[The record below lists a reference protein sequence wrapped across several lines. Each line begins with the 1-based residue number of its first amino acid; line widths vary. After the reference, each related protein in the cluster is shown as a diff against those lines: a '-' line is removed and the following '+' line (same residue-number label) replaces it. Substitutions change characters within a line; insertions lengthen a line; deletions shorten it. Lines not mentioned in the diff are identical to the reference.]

1 MPFAPF
7 HIDWLLLLSGVA
19 TVGIP
24 TALLL
29 YSVKRMRDLAG
40 PQLELEPQHL
50 INVVLAF
57 PTTDESLQSLEFL
70 VRRADFRSP
79 QTRRDELRKLKSWL
93 ADQDLS
99 AGDGYSVV
107 LRQPSENKNTRLMGP
122 DAERLAAAQIK
133 RLETVDGGPRS
144 HSNVSIRASQNERW
158 CVLALTAALAASAA
172 EKLPEGS
179 GIRTACQSHDG
190 LNAAAELGAAM
201 DAFYLFYSPAPRE
214 RLTQDEARRIVA
226 DLRALVPETL

>member
-1 MPFAPF
+1 MPFVPF

-24 TALLL
+24 TALIL

-50 INVVLAF
+50 MNVVLAF

-122 DAERLAAAQIK
+122 DAERLAEAQIK
-133 RLETVDGGPRS
+133 RMETVATTGRS
-144 HSNVSIRASQNERW
+144 SVSIRASQNERW
-158 CVLALTAALAASAA
+158 CVLTLVAALAAAAA

-201 DAFYLFYSPAPRE
+201 DAFYLFYSPAPGE
-214 RLTQDEARRIVA
+214 RLTQDEARRIIA
-226 DLRALVPETL
+226 DLRALVPKAL

>member
-1 MPFAPF
+1 MPFVPF

-40 PQLELEPQHL
+40 PQVELEPQHL
-50 INVVLAF
+50 VNVVLAF

-107 LRQPSENKNTRLMGP
+107 LRQPSDNKNTRLMGP
-122 DAERLAAAQIK
+122 DAERLAEKQIK
-133 RLETVDGGPRS
+133 RMETLGNTGPS
-144 HSNVSIRASQNERW
+144 SVSIRASQDERW
-158 CVLALTAALAASAA
+158 CVLALVAALAASAA

-214 RLTQDEARRIVA
+214 RLTQDEARRIIA

>member
-1 MPFAPF
+1 
-7 HIDWLLLLSGVA
+7 
-19 TVGIP
+19 
-24 TALLL
+24 
-29 YSVKRMRDLAG
+29 MRDLAG

-50 INVVLAF
+50 VNVVLAF
-57 PTTDESLQSLEFL
+57 PTTDESLQSLELL

-99 AGDGYSVV
+99 SGDGCSVV
-107 LRQPSENKNTRLMGP
+107 LRQPSNNTRLMGP
-122 DAERLAAAQIK
+122 EAERLAEKQIK
-133 RLETVDGGPRS
+133 RLETVPSTGHPS
-144 HSNVSIRASQNERW
+144 ASMRASQNEQW
-158 CVLALTAALAASAA
+158 CVLALVAALAASAA

-214 RLTQDEARRIVA
+214 RLTQDEARRLIA
-226 DLRALVPETL
+226 ELRALVPQTL

>member
-1 MPFAPF
+1 MSFVPLG
-7 HIDWLLLLSGVA
+7 IDWLLLLSGVA

-40 PQLELEPQHL
+40 PQIELEPQYL
-50 INVVLAF
+50 VNVVLTF
-57 PTTDESLQSLEFL
+57 PTEEESLRSLEFL

-107 LRQPSENKNTRLMGP
+107 LRQREKNTRMMGP
-122 DAERLAAAQIK
+122 EAERLAEAQIK
-133 RLETVDGGPRS
+133 RLETVEQSPLSPVLAPSSGE
-144 HSNVSIRASQNERW
+144 QQW
-158 CVLALTAALAASAA
+158 CVLSLVAALAASAA
-172 EKLPEGS
+172 EKLPEGA
-179 GIRTACQSHDG
+179 GVRTACQSHDA
-190 LNAAAELGAAM
+190 LNAAADINAAM

-214 RLTQDEARRIVA
+214 RLTHDEARCITA
-226 DLRALVPETL
+226 DLRALVPKTL